1 MNLLDII
8 GRTRALFEQDIESN
22 EKLLGELLKNLR
34 S

>member
-8 GRTRALFEQDIESN
+8 GRTRALLEQDIESN
-22 EKLLGELLKNLR
+22 EKPLVSYLKILR